1 MFQTPTTVYERLSN
15 EIKNLADHRENSTPI
30 GTFEIIPIL
39 ECVPVKKS
47 STRRKH
53 NNMEQRAQKE
63 LIALF
68 QDAVKVG
75 GAALEMRIRR
85 FASLIR
91 STDEELAAAISPLV
105 SGTRAQRGG
114 AAPATPAPVDADTRL
129 PLVRVDAVGTQRPT
143 PLLDERTQRLID
155 QIIEERRSADKLA
168 AAGLMAVRSVLMSG
182 PPGVGKTLTASWLAG
197 QLNLPLYTL
206 DLASVMSS
214 FLGRTGANVRA
225 VLNHAQQEPCVLLL
239 DEFDAIAK
247 RRDDDADVGELKRL
261 VTVILQTIDDWTP
274 MSLLVAATNHGE
286 LLDPAVWRRFDL
298 TIQFPLPSHAERMA
312 ALRQRAVPAA
322 LATVVARL
330 TDGQNMSAL
339 MRAVESSRK
348 QEILGGRP
356 LEESLLSWAT
366 TAGAAG
372 GDDRQRRAAQRDA
385 QVLLMHLQGK
395 PAREIA
401 ASAGI
406 SHTTVLRTVN
416 RFKESGHG
424 GT

>member
-1 MFQTPTTVYERLSN
+1 
-15 EIKNLADHRENSTPI
+15 
-30 GTFEIIPIL
+30 
-39 ECVPVKKS
+39 
-47 STRRKH
+47 
-53 NNMEQRAQKE
+53 MEPRAQKE

-75 GAALEMRIRR
+75 GAAIEMRVRR
-85 FASLIR
+85 FASLVR
-91 STDEELAAAISPLV
+91 SSDEELAVAIAPLV
-105 SGTRAQRGG
+105 SGARSLRGAEQ
-114 AAPATPAPVDADTRL
+114 AAAAPVDADTRL
-129 PLVRVDAVGTQRPT
+129 PLVRVDAPGADRPI
-143 PLLDERTQRLID
+143 PVLDEQTKRLVDQVID
-155 QIIEERRSADKLA
+155 ERRSADKLT
-168 AAGLMAVRSVLMSG
+168 AAGLVPVRSVLMSG
-182 PPGVGKTLTASWLAG
+182 PPGVGKTLTAGWLAR
-197 QLNLPLYTL
+197 QLHLPLYTL

-298 TIQFPLPSHAERMA
+298 TIHFPLPTHSQRFA
-312 ALRQRAVPAA
+312 ALRSRDVAEP
-322 LATVVARL
+322 LANMLASL
-330 TDGQNMSAL
+330 TEGQNMSAL

-348 QEILGGRP
+348 QHILSGQP
-356 LEESLLSWAT
+356 FEEAILSWA
-366 TAGAAG
+366 AGAPG
-372 GDDRQRRAAQRDA
+372 PESDDRARRAAQRDV
-385 QVLLMHLQGK
+385 QVLLMHLRGK

-401 ASAGI
+401 ASVGI

-416 RFKESGHG
+416 RFKETEHG

>member
-1 MFQTPTTVYERLSN
+1 
-15 EIKNLADHRENSTPI
+15 
-30 GTFEIIPIL
+30 
-39 ECVPVKKS
+39 
-47 STRRKH
+47 
-53 NNMEQRAQKE
+53 MEQRAQKE

-75 GAALEMRIRR
+75 GAAIEMRVRR

-91 STDEELAAAISPLV
+91 ASDAELAAAVAPLV
-105 SGTRAQRGG
+105 SGVRALRDSTPK
-114 AAPATPAPVDADTRL
+114 AAAALVDADTRL
-129 PLVRVDAVGTQRPT
+129 PLVRTDPVGT
-143 PLLDERTQRLID
+143 ERTAPVLEENVQRLVD
-155 QIIEERRSADKLA
+155 QVINERRAADKLT
-168 AAGLMAVRSVLMSG
+168 AAGLVPVRSVLMSG
-182 PPGVGKTLTASWLAG
+182 PPGVGKTLTAGWLAG

-274 MSLLVAATNHGE
+274 LSLLVAATNHGE

-298 TIQFPLPSHAERMA
+298 TIHFPLPTHAQRVA
-312 ALRQRAVPAA
+312 ALRSRNVPPA
-322 LATVVARL
+322 LATVVASL
-330 TDGQNMSAL
+330 TEGQNMSAV

-348 QEILGGRP
+348 QEVLGGLP
-356 LEESLLSWAT
+356 FDQGLLDWAV
-366 TAGAAG
+366 ASGVPAA
-372 GDDRQRRAAQRDA
+372 DDRAQRAAQRDA
-385 QVLLMHLQGK
+385 QVLLMHLRGQ

-401 ASAGI
+401 ASVGV

-416 RFKESGHG
+416 RFKETEHG